1 MMKISEAASQ
11 QILQLFSQY
20 AGKSLSMGDTFTG
33 RILSLVDGQLML
45 ALADGSTVNAEVQ
58 TGAEYK
64 QGQVLR
70 LEVVGENQGRLIVK
84 ETTQQATQTEMKTT
98 DPASVLKALKLPADN
113 SRVEI
118 VKAMLD
124 MEVKPTVSLIE
135 KTSELLKSQQVTDPK
150 QAVFLVLNEMEQT
163 GDYFPLVKGL
173 HDQSFQFQQKWQNL
187 LNSLSGLDDATVV
200 LLADRLLVEDLLQ
213 TQDFT
218 ALQLPALQQ
227 KGSDQP
233 LDNNMISAFK
243 NILQQVLSPELQALP
258 QGTGNLAQIQEF
270 ESVTM
275 LLHRFIP
282 ETQNMDKSL
291 QDEIVN
297 KLIDL
302 SSQLMAKKAEQPL
315 TPEMARKI
323 LTQAGN
329 ELPSDRIVGGSDS
342 GLPKV
347 DRWFQDLDGKL
358 ESLAGVLSESG
369 KAAELLP
376 EVRELQTAVR
386 FFNDITS
393 YEAFVQLPLLL
404 KDNTTHGELYVM
416 KRKGPR
422 KKLNAEDFSLF
433 LSLST
438 MNLGTI
444 DTFVHVQNKN
454 VLIRVAVEDDR
465 FYTLLTD
472 EYKPLYEALMVKGFR
487 LFELKVTRREERLNL
502 FNAVKKAR
510 EIVEPDLKIDVK
522 V

>member
-33 RILSLVDGQLML
+33 RILSLVDGQLLL
-45 ALADGSTVNAEVQ
+45 ALADGTTVNAEVQ
-58 TGAEYK
+58 NDAQYT

-84 ETTQQATQTEMKTT
+84 ETAQQTTHAEMKKL
-98 DPASVLKALKLPADN
+98 DPANILKALKLPADSN
-113 SRVEI
+113 RVEI

-124 MEVKPTVSLIE
+124 MDVKPTASLIE
-135 KTSELLKSQQVTDPK
+135 KASELLKSQQVTESR
-150 QAVFLVLNEMEQT
+150 QAVFLVLNEMEQS
-163 GDYFPLVKGL
+163 GEYFPLVKSL
-173 HDQSFQFQQKWQNL
+173 DDQSFHFQQKWQSLMNT
-187 LNSLSGLDDATVV
+187 LSGLDDDTVV
-200 LLADRLLVEDLLQ
+200 LLADRLLVEELLQ
-213 TQDFT
+213 TQEFT
-218 ALQLPALQQ
+218 ALQLPTLQQ
-227 KGSDQP
+227 SGADQP
-233 LDNNMISAFK
+233 LDKNMINAFK
-243 NILQQVLSPELQALP
+243 DVLRQLLSPELQTYP
-258 QGTGNLAQIQEF
+258 EGNGNMPLSEKI
-270 ESVTM
+270 ESVST
-275 LLHRFIP
+275 LLHRFFP
-282 ETQNMDKSL
+282 ETQNLDMQL
-291 QDEIVN
+291 QDEIIK
-297 KLIDL
+297 KLLDL
-302 SSQLMAKKAEQPL
+302 SSQLTAKKNEQSL

-323 LTQAGN
+323 LSQAGN
-329 ELPSDRIVGGSDS
+329 ELPSERIVGGADS

-347 DRWFQDLDGKL
+347 DRWFQEMEGKL
-358 ESLAGVLSESG
+358 ESLAGALSESG
-369 KAAELLP
+369 KASELLP

-454 VLIRVAVEDDR
+454 VLIRVAVEDER

-472 EYKPLYEALMVKGFR
+472 ENKPLYEALMAKGYR
-487 LFELKVTRREERLNL
+487 LFELKVTHREERLNL
-502 FNAVKKAR
+502 FNAMKKAR